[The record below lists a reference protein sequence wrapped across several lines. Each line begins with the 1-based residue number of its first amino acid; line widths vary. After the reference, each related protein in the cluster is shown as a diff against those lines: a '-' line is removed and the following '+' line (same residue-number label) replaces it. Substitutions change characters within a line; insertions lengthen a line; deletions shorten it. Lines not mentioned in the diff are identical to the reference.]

1 MRNVT
6 RLQSPGCGS
15 ANRRR
20 VSLSKTTNAAL
31 ETRLVRTQGTGK
43 IFTALV
49 LREKH
54 IERPRD
60 FAHLTDSKAIS
71 RLAKACHVWPRVP
84 PSIPGRNRAG
94 GIYAIPYCTKPGR
107 TLCCM
112 LQEWPPGT
120 PVPERI
126 LSPRSAP
133 NPDTSHLRAR
143 IASVSDAAFSLEVS
157 QGQSAR
163 PSHS

>member
-20 VSLSKTTNAAL
+20 VSISKTTNAAL

-133 NPDTSHLRAR
+133 NPDASHLRAR